1 MYKLTSWHYLSDLDE
16 NRKDEWM
23 TIIKCDRCGREMGNM
38 NDVFMV
44 QGYKYSKP
52 SREVKYDLCEWCF
65 RCVTD
70 EVINGKAREVC
81 K

>member
-1 MYKLTSWHYLSDLDE
+1 MMTKLT
-16 NRKDEWM
+16 
-23 TIIKCDRCGREMGNM
+23 IVKCDRCGREMMNM
-38 NDVFMV
+38 DEVFMV

-52 SREVKYDLCEWCF
+52 SREVKYELCEWCF

-70 EVINGKAREVC
+70 EVINGKAREVN